1 MKSNLERFQMTKLC
15 PFKEKIQRQ
24 YLSTNVSV
32 PIQRRSVCIFQVAL
46 GSNLLNLPP
55 AHRTFGGDVA
65 DGLQQVPR
73 LANAANA
80 EEDLRPAGLTRKGWE
95 GHRRWWTNGLRS
107 FSRPL
112 CRNHRSCPDTMRITE
127 AQRGNRVDGCCYRC
141 STETNCSQLQTP
153 VIIFSPFCFMFSQ
166 CWEMLVQETVNGT
179 FFKKRKEERKE
190 GRSNMTKY
198 QMGHRGTQDI
208 RLRCEGRGRPLLQK
222 SSTHEE
228 RRLGL
233 RNKVP

>member
-1 MKSNLERFQMTKLC
+1 M
-15 PFKEKIQRQ
+15 
-24 YLSTNVSV
+24 
-32 PIQRRSVCIFQVAL
+32 QRRSVCIFQVAL

-179 FFKKRKEERKE
+179 FFKKRKEGRKE
-190 GRSNMTKY
+190 GVTWPNIRWDTGALRTYGWGVRGEDVRCCRRARHTRNGGWAWGTKFHK
-198 QMGHRGTQDI
+198 QWAKG
-208 RLRCEGRGRPLLQK
+208 EVK
-222 SSTHEE
+222 
-228 RRLGL
+228 
-233 RNKVP
+233 K